1 MPSPLCSQVTVKF
14 SRSFVYPSDNSPA
27 SICNSQIAKVITKLD
42 REHLYPLLFEE
53 SLTPDLSEAEPALPK
68 IYDAAWSP
76 ESLVSCDKCLL
87 ATLTTTGAIDI
98 LIKISNNWLITCDLS
113 SCRLKQINAESWD
126 YEVSTD
132 SQTNYEAVTAQVRK
146 VVATAITWSE
156 ACQFEDSVCSY
167 LVVGYRSGDLVVWRV
182 SRIDELKQNVS
193 PTVAFQKTLED
204 CSRITKLSWVNL
216 SDNRH
221 LVIVGHFD
229 GRVNAIVLRG
239 SGEVFVQESFVRL
252 HDYEDVPVSSLTL
265 MQLENETVKLLVTKG
280 HFLSLFYLTYL
291 NMNCNVLDTKHH
303 QLAGFNITG
312 CLKINDDRALVT
324 TQDGAIYEILIG
336 EELSSTKVKLDLS
349 DTRIQFLG
357 LARSPNGV
365 MIGTVTSPNGLYDHL
380 AVKEPSTLVLYEIN
394 DEIYDPLKILNEN
407 PSKSLARYW
416 DCLEMIRLKIARG
429 SDPKQVMTLTSKNMN
444 LLSIY
449 EMRILMWTS
458 VFSEM
463 CGKKKTF
470 QRIDNM
476 VGELSDAEPLIIL
489 HSVCEY
495 LAKLLEISD
504 LTREQ
509 KVCVYLLRIYIEVF
523 LAGDEDGNEKSPTLQ
538 RARELFDT
546 VNNKLNCTESETCNL
561 CGEQVKDFSWK
572 VTNCPKGH
580 KLPRCAVS
588 FMQVTCVNYRTC
600 PICGQMFHPCLED
613 VITEPRCLF
622 CDVPVL
628 YDPRINGPK
637 GLAAKRINLSKPLQ
651 YRLLNPE
658 MENSNKDSA
667 KLVDPQ
673 ERVEE
678 TTVVLLNNDQPG
690 ENIIETWQEF

>member
-1 MPSPLCSQVTVKF
+1 M
-14 SRSFVYPSDNSPA
+14 R
-27 SICNSQIAKVITKLD
+27 
-42 REHLYPLLFEE
+42 
-53 SLTPDLSEAEPALPK
+53 
-68 IYDAAWSP
+68 
-76 ESLVSCDKCLL
+76 
-87 ATLTTTGAIDI
+87 
-98 LIKISNNWLITCDLS
+98 
-113 SCRLKQINAESWD
+113 IN
-126 YEVSTD
+126 
-132 SQTNYEAVTAQVRK
+132 
-146 VVATAITWSE
+146 
-156 ACQFEDSVCSY
+156 
-167 LVVGYRSGDLVVWRV
+167 
-182 SRIDELKQNVS
+182 
-193 PTVAFQKTLED
+193 
-204 CSRITKLSWVNL
+204 
-216 SDNRH
+216 H
-221 LVIVGHFD
+221 
-229 GRVNAIVLRG
+229 
-239 SGEVFVQESFVRL
+239 
-252 HDYEDVPVSSLTL
+252 
-265 MQLENETVKLLVTKG
+265 
-280 HFLSLFYLTYL
+280 
-291 NMNCNVLDTKHH
+291 
-303 QLAGFNITG
+303 
-312 CLKINDDRALVT
+312 DRALVT

-336 EELSSTKVKLDLS
+336 DELSSTRVKLDLS
-349 DTRIQFLG
+349 DTKIQFFG
-357 LARSPNGV
+357 LATSPNGV

-380 AVKEPSTLVLYEIN
+380 AIKEPSAMVLYEIN
-394 DEIYDPLKILNEN
+394 DERHDPLKILTEN

-416 DCLEMIRLKIARG
+416 DCLELIRLKIARG
-429 SDPKQVMTLTSKNMN
+429 SDPKQVMPLTSKNMN

-463 CGKKKTF
+463 CGKKKIL

-476 VGELSDAEPLIIL
+476 VGELSEAEPLIIL

-495 LAKLLEISD
+495 LSRLVGKSD

-509 KVCVYLLRIYIEVF
+509 KVCINLLRVYIEVF
-523 LAGDEDGNEKSPTLQ
+523 LAGEDGTEKSPTLQ
-538 RARELFDT
+538 RARELFD
-546 VNNKLNCTESETCNL
+546 VVNKLNCVESETCNL

-658 MENSNKDSA
+658 LENLNKDSS
-667 KLVDPQ
+667 KLADSQ

-678 TTVVLLNNDQPG
+678 TTVVLVNSDQQA